1 MIRGTIIVNGIEQL
15 KDAYEHLT
23 KVPGLE
29 MVDIKD
35 KLQTL
40 ENITVNFIYHD
51 QYIGEM

>member
-1 MIRGTIIVNGIEQL
+1 LIRGTIIVNGLEDL
-15 KDAYEHLT
+15 KEAYEHLT

-40 ENITVNFIYHD
+40 ENITVNFIYND
-51 QYIGEM
+51 EYVGEM